1 MFLKKFKISA
11 LFDTPQIT
19 CNAKSEIV
27 GTKFEA
33 ILQ

>member
-1 MFLKKFKISA
+1 MLLKKFKILA
-11 LFDTPQIT
+11 LFDTPEVV

-27 GTKFEA
+27 GAKFET